1 MGVIHKLVHVSVPQ
15 NKSLG
20 WNIDALPNFRTD
32 ALQST
37 KAFAIRSGY
46 MDRKTT
52 DYRWARRSDV
62 GSLSSYVCDVLRR
75 IPADQLQA
83 FSYVRISFQSTK
95 R

>member
-1 MGVIHKLVHVSVPQ
+1 MGVIYKLVHVSIPQ

-32 ALQST
+32 ALRST
-37 KAFAIRSGY
+37 KAFAIRNGY

-52 DYRWARRSDV
+52 DYHWAQSSDM

-83 FSYVRISFQSTK
+83 FSYVRISFQSTNK
-95 R
+95 

>member
-1 MGVIHKLVHVSVPQ
+1 MGVIYKLVHVSIPQ

-32 ALQST
+32 ALRST
-37 KAFAIRSGY
+37 KAFAIGNGY

-52 DYRWARRSDV
+52 DHHWARRSDV
-62 GSLSSYVCDVLRR
+62 GSLSTYVCDVLRR

-83 FSYVRISFQSTK
+83 FSYVRISFQLAN